1 MASDLCNP
9 KDRTIH
15 TGQSVRSGLVFAL
28 LSLSFALLSA
38 AAAHG
43 ESNTIQIPA
52 ATPLSVQLIVH
63 APMTAGET
71 LHGRLLYPVY
81 VDNQIAIPA
90 GTILRGK
97 VIRLD
102 PDRSRRIRARLRGD
116 FTPFHVPV
124 VRFDQLTAPDG
135 SIHNIS
141 GDDASNGVPLLR
153 LSRPPSKNNRSFLAS
168 QLAEQKQRLLTDAA
182 VITAPGK
189 GDRLVQ
195 FFYKQLPYHPERI
208 ETDTA
213 WIVELAA
220 PLELRLEHPTESKP
234 PTPVG
239 EREQSDGAKA
249 SPPAANGPQEWQL
262 RAYLQQSISS
272 SSQKPGDR
280 FEAVVAEPVFNA
292 DHSLAVPEGSILIG
306 DITQAKPAR
315 TFNRSGRLR
324 FHFSELKLPTG
335 FSEPVEG
342 TLSGIDSS
350 KITDLRVDP
359 EGGIQPQT
367 QNRVIAPLVLGLL
380 ASRAFDDNG
389 NKTFDNA
396 IASNGFGLAGRIV
409 GIAANSRNVAAGI
422 GFYAAALSIY
432 DLWLAHGHDVTF
444 VKNTRVEVTTTPG
457 RKALAGTMPE
467 AKPVGSP

>member
-1 MASDLCNP
+1 MVNNLCNP
-9 KDRTIH
+9 KDRAIC
-15 TGQSVRSGLVFAL
+15 TGQSAPSGLVFVL
-28 LSLSFALLSA
+28 LSVSFALLSA

-43 ESNTIQIPA
+43 ESNPIQIPA

-63 APMTAGET
+63 APMKAGET

-90 GTILRGK
+90 ATILQGR

-135 SIHNIS
+135 TIHTIRGND
-141 GDDASNGVPLLR
+141 GSNGVPLLR

-168 QLAEQKQRLLTDAA
+168 QLVEQKQRLLTDAA

-195 FFYKQLPYHPERI
+195 LFYRQLPYHPERI

-213 WIVELAA
+213 WIVELTA
-220 PLELRLEHPTESKP
+220 PLELNIEHPTEANP
-234 PTPVG
+234 PRPVG
-239 EREQSDGAKA
+239 EKEQSDRAKA
-249 SPPAANGPQEWQL
+249 GPPAANDPQEWQL

-272 SSQKPGDR
+272 SSQKPGDQ

-292 DHSLAVPEGSILIG
+292 DHSLAVPEGSVLIG
-306 DITQAKPAR
+306 EITQAKPAR

-324 FHFSELKLPTG
+324 FHFRELKLPAG

-342 TLSGIDSS
+342 TLSGIDSRS
-350 KITDLRVDP
+350 ADLRVDP

-380 ASRAFDDNG
+380 ASRALDDDG
-389 NKTFDNA
+389 NKIFDNA
-396 IASNGFGLAGRIV
+396 IASNGLGLAGRIV

-432 DLWLAHGHDVTF
+432 DLWLRHGHDVTF
-444 VKNTRVEVTTTPG
+444 ARDTRIEVTTTPG
-457 RKALAGTMPE
+457 RKPLAGTMPK
-467 AKPVGSP
+467 AKPVRSP